1 MSAAYTV
8 VRITF
13 YEEHSTTVS
22 SYFQV
27 MKQPPY
33 ELRRRLYIMYKG
45 EDGLDY
51 GGIARFGIVH
61 SLFFDALLMNFPGI
75 HVLQPK

>member
-1 MSAAYTV
+1 MCLSINTPNRNNISLLARVWFEDVCIFV
-8 VRITF
+8 VQI
-13 YEEHSTTVS
+13 
-22 SYFQV
+22 

-51 GGIARFGIVH
+51 GGVARYATWLLVSFG
-61 SLFFDALLMNFPGI
+61 SANPL
-75 HVLQPK
+75 